1 MVIYSWWVWFA
12 LALLSSARTGCQSLA
27 RNGYGGEKR
36 SEPRR
41 EETATASPA
50 PEAAPRPA
58 QVHAALLILQLSGES
73 RQDMVTSLGG
83 LVTSPISCFL
93 PSLTVL
99 IPSPVSSFQGIRGQQ
114 EAEADGTLHLC
125 GAKYNV
131 PQTQLITNLVWV
143 HHAPLLWVR
152 NGQWCCHASLKWLTT
167 ITFCFPRWLF
177 FPCHVISCKEMTREG
192 RLWDGG
198 QKANA
203 VLFFVN
209 CVKVTY

>member
-1 MVIYSWWVWFA
+1 MVM
-12 LALLSSARTGCQSLA
+12 
-27 RNGYGGEKR
+27 GG
-36 SEPRR
+36 RR
-41 EETATASPA
+41 EAS
-50 PEAAPRPA
+50 RGGKRR
-58 QVHAALLILQLSGES
+58 LQLLQRLRLLLGLLRCMQPCSFCSSVGNPDRTWLLPS
-73 RQDMVTSLGG
+73 GG

-177 FPCHVISCKEMTREG
+177 FPLSCDIMQGDDQRGAPVRWRAKS
-192 RLWDGG
+192 
-198 QKANA
+198 QC
-203 VLFFVN
+203 LFIFVN